1 MEKAVAFVRF
11 SAQHFLSG
19 FHCQAKRGSCF
30 VLGAALP

>member
-19 FHCQAKRGSCF
+19 FYCRAKRNLYF
-30 VLGAALP
+30 VLSAALP